1 MLLFEVGTDL
11 LVVALE
17 LLVHVDEALRDGNVA
32 VLAPGDGLMVS
43 DEVMGAAEDIV
54 VPLLIH
60 FVARAG
66 LALRLWELPHTISC
80 FEDMVL
86 SLDRAARSLDVEV
99 AEVRL
104 PTVGFHHVLF
114 VRFTILELK
123 SRANLAFVAAA
134 LLSLSVKT
142 LKVPVL
148 KPPVKLFFL
157 LLRLSSNF
165 LVLLDDLVKE

>member
-1 MLLFEVGTDL
+1 M
-11 LVVALE
+11 
-17 LLVHVDEALRDGNVA
+17 
-32 VLAPGDGLMVS
+32 
-43 DEVMGAAEDIV
+43 
-54 VPLLIH
+54 
-60 FVARAG
+60 ARAA
-66 LALRLWELPHTISC
+66 LALRLWKPPHAISC
-80 FEDMVL
+80 LEDMVL
-86 SLDRAARSLDVEV
+86 SLDRTALGLDVEV

-157 LLRLSSNF
+157 LLRLSSKF